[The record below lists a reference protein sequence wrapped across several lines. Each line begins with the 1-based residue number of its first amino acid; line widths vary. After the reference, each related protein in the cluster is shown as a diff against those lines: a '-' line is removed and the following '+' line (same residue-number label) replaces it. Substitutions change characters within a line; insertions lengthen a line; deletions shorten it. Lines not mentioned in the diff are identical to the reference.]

1 MGLFD
6 ALINNAGEVNV
17 SEIEGEVTQLL
28 ADNETVIRAFK
39 LVRDFIIFTNK
50 RVLMIDKQGITGKKV
65 SYHSIPYKSITQYSL
80 ETAGT
85 FDLDA
90 ELKIWVSG
98 LSTPLEQ
105 KISKGC
111 DIVSLQRELANHVL
125 V

>member
-17 SEIEGEVTQLL
+17 AEIEGEVSQLL
-28 ADNETVIRAFK
+28 GDNETVIRAFK

-50 RVLMIDKQGITGKKV
+50 RVLMVDKQGITGKKV

-98 LSTPLEQ
+98 IPTPLEQ